1 VDDSLAFLTAPIAIV
16 LAGLWGA
23 IWGSFFNVCIARVPK
38 GLSVVR
44 PGSHCM
50 ACGTAV
56 RPVDNIPILSYF
68 LLRGRCRSCGAQFSI
83 RYALVELLT
92 ALLAAAIFWKFVA
105 ADPGGAV
112 AVRLARFSLYFAFA
126 GSLIVLAFIDL
137 DTKLLPD
144 AITLPAIP
152 IFFLSAFGAH
162 DVPWLERAI
171 GVAAGYLFVRL
182 IADFYYYVLKR
193 EGMGLGDGKLL
204 AVVGAVLGWK
214 ALPIVIFSGSF
225 LGALISIPL
234 VLAARRKGT
243 AATPTPTPTPTEDAA
258 GEGEPSLARVQVPF
272 GPFLALGAL
281 IDLFAGP
288 AILRALLGGFSD
300 GG

>member
-1 VDDSLAFLTAPIAIV
+1 MDDPLAFLTSPGAIV

-23 IWGSFFNVCIARVPK
+23 IWGSFFNVCIARVPL

-44 PGSHCM
+44 PGSRCM
-50 ACGTAV
+50 ACGTPV
-56 RPVDNIPILSYF
+56 RAVDNIPILSYF
-68 LLRGRCRSCGAQFSI
+68 LMRGRCRSCGARFSV

-92 ALLAAAIFWKFVA
+92 GLLSAAIFWKFVTS
-105 ADPGGAV
+105 DPSGAV
-112 AVRLARFSLYFAFA
+112 AVRLARFSLYFAFT
-126 GSLIVLAFIDL
+126 GVLVVLAFIDL

-144 AITLPAIP
+144 VITLPAIP

-162 DVPWLERAI
+162 DVSWLERAI

-225 LGALISIPL
+225 LGALISIP
-234 VLAARRKGT
+234 VVVAARRRGPDP
-243 AATPTPTPTPTEDAA
+243 AAES
-258 GEGEPSLARVQVPF
+258 SLARVQVPF

-281 IDLFAGP
+281 VDLFAGQ
-288 AILRALLGGFSD
+288 AILRLLLGG
-300 GG
+300 

>member
-1 VDDSLAFLTAPIAIV
+1 VDDSLAFLTSPIAIV

-50 ACGTAV
+50 ACGIAV

-68 LLRGRCRSCGAQFSI
+68 LLRGRCRSCSARFSI

-92 ALLAAAIFWKFVA
+92 ALVAAAIFWKFVA

-126 GSLIVLAFIDL
+126 GALVVLAFIDL

-225 LGALISIPL
+225 LCALISIPL
-234 VLAARRKGT
+234 VLAARRR
-243 AATPTPTPTPTEDAA
+243 APDAGDA
-258 GEGEPSLARVQVPF
+258 GGEPSLARVQVPF

-300 GG
+300 GS